1 MKDKMLGKRIAVIG
15 GILVLFLAAVAIN
28 AGKNKQKKAAENAD
42 DGSVATANNIDYYTA
57 FRETR
62 NSTREREMEYLES
75 ILSNE
80 STDDE
85 TQKEVFEQKTAIVE
99 CMEKELLIE
108 SQIKA
113 KGFSD
118 CAVTFHKGS
127 CNIIVDADELTDAQ
141 TAQILDIAMRETG
154 EPAENIKVSLRR

>member
-15 GILVLFLAAVAIN
+15 GILVLFLAAVVIN
-28 AGKNKQKKAAENAD
+28 ASRNKQKQTAEND
-42 DGSVATANNIDYYTA
+42 DGSVAAANNIDYYTA

-75 ILSNE
+75 ILANE
-80 STDDE
+80 STDEE

-99 CMEKELLIE
+99 CMEKELSIE

-154 EPAENIKVSLRR
+154 EPAGNIKVSLRR